1 MLQRAGDFSGVTAI
15 EVTMRTLVRI
25 ICGAVLFLLTA
36 PVAFAQSESQPPPH
50 PAISLKP
57 NSGPAGSAFTISWSD
72 FRPACRYI
80 EFFWAGTK
88 IAQSPPGPNQT
99 GSVGTTVPANA
110 KPGTY
115 TVSASV
121 PIGNC
126 VKLTASAVFT
136 VPAPP
141 TTPVTSDPTTP
152 TVPVT
157 PPNPGSSTPP
167 ITRPDPSRPPLSPSN
182 PPSTTTP
189 PPSGTGTPPST
200 VDTPGPATPPADGE
214 LVLDHPS
221 IAPGDPLAA
230 SGHGCTPGAP
240 VTLTSGRDQVGAT
253 VAGADG
259 TFTSPVAFTRIEA
272 GKHQVT
278 ATCGVVLTGS
288 VEQIVTSSTGGHSGT
303 MIILVFFVLAG
314 IAALRF
320 N

>member
-1 MLQRAGDFSGVTAI
+1 
-15 EVTMRTLVRI
+15 MRTLVRI

-36 PVAFAQSESQPPPH
+36 PVAFAQSSSQPPPN
-50 PAISLKP
+50 PGISLKP
-57 NSGPAGSAFTISWSD
+57 NTGPAGSAFTISWSD

-99 GSVGTTVPANA
+99 GSVGATVPANA
-110 KPGTY
+110 KPGKY

-141 TTPVTSDPTTP
+141 TTPVTSDPVTP
-152 TVPVT
+152 SVPVT
-157 PPNPGSSTPP
+157 PPPNPGSSAPP
-167 ITRPDPSRPPLSPSN
+167 ITRPDPSKN
-182 PPSTTTP
+182 PVTPSTTTP
-189 PPSGTGTPPST
+189 PPPSSTDNPPST
-200 VDTPGPATPPADGE
+200 VDTPGSSTPPADGA

-221 IAPGDPLAA
+221 IAPGDPLSA

-240 VTLTSGRDQVGAT
+240 VTLTSGHDQVGAT
-253 VAGADG
+253 TASADG

-278 ATCGVVLTGS
+278 ATCGVALTGS
-288 VEQIVTSSTGGHSGT
+288 VEQIVTSSTGGNSGT
-303 MIILVFFVLAG
+303 MIVLVFFVLAG
-314 IAALRF
+314 IAVLRF
-320 N
+320 S